1 MKNKILIAVDLSDQT
16 TSIIQKG
23 IELATK
29 LEGTVLI
36 CSIIPMYVDY
46 LQSQMALIP
55 TQWDEMYNA
64 QKDHTQKEL
73 LKIKS
78 NHPTVMIETYTEVGN
93 PKMDILEKALAFNAQ
108 YIVVGTH
115 GRTGLTHTIMGST
128 AEYIIRHSTV
138 PVLVV
143 PMNRK
148 EH

>member
-73 LKIKS
+73 LKIKA